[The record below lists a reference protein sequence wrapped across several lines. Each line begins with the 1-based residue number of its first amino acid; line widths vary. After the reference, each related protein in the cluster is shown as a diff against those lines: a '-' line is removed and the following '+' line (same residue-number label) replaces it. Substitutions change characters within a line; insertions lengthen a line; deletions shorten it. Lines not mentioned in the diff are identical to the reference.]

1 MDVTDYRI
9 IEILQKDGRISMKDL
24 GKIVGLT
31 SPAVSERVKRLEES
45 GVIEGYKAI
54 VNPDALG
61 RVIKAFIHIALPSD
75 KYELFLETARKDP
88 RIVECHHIT
97 GDDCSLLKVIVKD
110 MYELENVID
119 SIKSIGT
126 TKTSVIL
133 STPLPSNLIII
144 EENTISAIRHPVII
158 HKIICIKSSGNNLYK
173 SSNRLSPNLTTM
185 YPSTPHTAAIGTHT
199 YPSKFHLI
207 SE

>member
-1 MDVTDYRI
+1 MVGYSNDLGSIYYSEEV
-9 IEILQKDGRISMKDL
+9 L

-61 RVIKAFIHIALPSD
+61 RVIKAFIHISLPSD
-75 KYELFLETARKDP
+75 KYEPFLETARKDP

-110 MYELENVID
+110 MYELESVID

-133 STPLPSNLIII
+133 STPIQ
-144 EENTISAIRHPVII
+144 A
-158 HKIICIKSSGNNLYK
+158 KSIL
-173 SSNRLSPNLTTM
+173 
-185 YPSTPHTAAIGTHT
+185 
-199 YPSKFHLI
+199 
-207 SE
+207 

>member
-45 GVIEGYKAI
+45 GVIEGYRAI

-61 RVIKAFIHIALPSD
+61 RVIKA
-75 KYELFLETARKDP
+75 
-88 RIVECHHIT
+88 
-97 GDDCSLLKVIVKD
+97 
-110 MYELENVID
+110 MYELESVID
-119 SIKSIGT
+119 GIKTIGS

-133 STPLPSNLIII
+133 STPIQS
-144 EENTISAIRHPVII
+144 
-158 HKIICIKSSGNNLYK
+158 KSIL
-173 SSNRLSPNLTTM
+173 
-185 YPSTPHTAAIGTHT
+185 
-199 YPSKFHLI
+199 
-207 SE
+207 

>member
-61 RVIKAFIHIALPSD
+61 RVIKAFIHISLPSD
-75 KYELFLETARKDP
+75 KYEAFLEAARQDS

-119 SIKSIGT
+119 GIKTIGS

-133 STPLPSNLIII
+133 STPIQSK
-144 EENTISAIRHPVII
+144 AI
-158 HKIICIKSSGNNLYK
+158 L
-173 SSNRLSPNLTTM
+173 
-185 YPSTPHTAAIGTHT
+185 
-199 YPSKFHLI
+199 
-207 SE
+207 

>member
-1 MDVTDYRI
+1 MDITDYKI
-9 IEILQKDGRISMKDL
+9 IEILQEDGRVSMKDL

-61 RVIKAFIHIALPSD
+61 RVIKAFIHISLQNN
-75 KYELFLETARKDP
+75 KYNDFLEAARKDT

-97 GDDCSLLKVIVKD
+97 GDDCSLLKVVVKD
-110 MYELENVID
+110 MYELEEVID
-119 SIKSIGT
+119 SIKKIGS

-133 STPLPSNLIII
+133 STPIQ
-144 EENTISAIRHPVII
+144 A
-158 HKIICIKSSGNNLYK
+158 KSIL
-173 SSNRLSPNLTTM
+173 
-185 YPSTPHTAAIGTHT
+185 
-199 YPSKFHLI
+199 
-207 SE
+207 

>member
-61 RVIKAFIHIALPSD
+61 RVIKAFIHISLPSD
-75 KYELFLETARKDP
+75 KY
-88 RIVECHHIT
+88 
-97 GDDCSLLKVIVKD
+97 KVIEE
-110 MYELENVID
+110 MID
-119 SIKSIGT
+119 FCEKYNI
-126 TKTSVIL
+126 TSFYLL
-133 STPLPSNLIII
+133 SKYAFQNNDNWKKALADN
-144 EENTISAIRHPVII
+144 SAIFMKEYLKSKEWSQEKGQVHIVNEETGEII
-158 HKIICIKSSGNNLYK
+158 L
-173 SSNRLSPNLTTM
+173 
-185 YPSTPHTAAIGTHT
+185 
-199 YPSKFHLI
+199 
-207 SE
+207 

>member
-61 RVIKAFIHIALPSD
+61 RVIKAFIHISLPSD
-75 KYELFLETARKDP
+75 KYVFLDAAKQDP
-88 RIVECHHIT
+88 RIVECHHVT

-119 SIKSIGT
+119 SIKTIGS

-133 STPLPSNLIII
+133 STPIQS
-144 EENTISAIRHPVII
+144 
-158 HKIICIKSSGNNLYK
+158 KSIL
-173 SSNRLSPNLTTM
+173 
-185 YPSTPHTAAIGTHT
+185 
-199 YPSKFHLI
+199 
-207 SE
+207 

>member
-110 MYELENVID
+110 M
-119 SIKSIGT
+119 
-126 TKTSVIL
+126 
-133 STPLPSNLIII
+133 
-144 EENTISAIRHPVII
+144 
-158 HKIICIKSSGNNLYK
+158 
-173 SSNRLSPNLTTM
+173 
-185 YPSTPHTAAIGTHT
+185 
-199 YPSKFHLI
+199 
-207 SE
+207 

>member
-1 MDVTDYRI
+1 MGWFCGDRISDYRI

-45 GVIEGYKAI
+45 GVIEGYRAI

-61 RVIKAFIHIALPSD
+61 RVIKAFIHISLPSD
-75 KYELFLETARKDP
+75 KYDSFLETAKEDP

-97 GDDCSLLKVIVKD
+97 GDDCSLLKVIVQD
-110 MYELENVID
+110 MYELESVID
-119 SIKSIGT
+119 GIKTIGS

-133 STPLPSNLIII
+133 STPIQS
-144 EENTISAIRHPVII
+144 
-158 HKIICIKSSGNNLYK
+158 KSIL
-173 SSNRLSPNLTTM
+173 
-185 YPSTPHTAAIGTHT
+185 
-199 YPSKFHLI
+199 
-207 SE
+207 

>member
-9 IEILQKDGRISMKDL
+9 IDILQKDGRVSMKDL
-24 GKIVGLT
+24 GKLVGLT

-45 GVIEGYKAI
+45 GVIQGYKAI

-61 RVIKAFIHIALPSD
+61 RVIKAFIHISLPSE
-75 KYELFLETARKDP
+75 KYKDFLDNLNEDS

-97 GDDCSLLKVIVKD
+97 GDDCLLLKVIVKD

-133 STPLPSNLIII
+133 STPIQSK
-144 EENTISAIRHPVII
+144 AI
-158 HKIICIKSSGNNLYK
+158 L
-173 SSNRLSPNLTTM
+173 
-185 YPSTPHTAAIGTHT
+185 
-199 YPSKFHLI
+199 
-207 SE
+207 